1 MVKAMRNY
9 STIFPNKN
17 AWQLMDNKEN
27 ESMESYDPCI
37 LKEHGIKKRLV
48 WQTTKIR
55 IPVWINFLFEKPNL
69 KNIQI
74 L

>member
-27 ESMESYDPCI
+27 ESMESYDLCI
-37 LKEHGIKKRLV
+37 LKEHGIKKGWCDKQPRSGY
-48 WQTTKIR
+48 Q
-55 IPVWINFLFEKPNL
+55 FE
-69 KNIQI
+69 
-74 L
+74 